1 MVLLANTGASSR
13 DFLAGFS
20 SFSRRKRNWRV
31 YLRHSGDMT
40 DDSVRSLIAQRRY
53 DGIVTSEDALHQFPV
68 LTTDSSIPLVV
79 FGTYREMS
87 SPAPVVFVQNDNAEI
102 GRFGAK
108 YFLQLGRFR
117 TFGFV
122 PTSVPHEWADV
133 RAAAFRDEVTARSG
147 DCRIFGWHQGMVQLE
162 DWLASLP
169 KPAAVMA
176 ACDRQAL
183 DVIECALHA
192 GLSVPGQISVL
203 GVDNDEL
210 LCEFDAPT
218 LSSILPR
225 HDTVGLL
232 AAKAL
237 HRLLNGWSPSGTA
250 RILCN
255 DQDVVER
262 ESTAPLAPA
271 THLIT
276 SALGFIRRHARE
288 NIDVSAVV
296 RHMNVSRRLADLRFK
311 EFQGETIHETIL
323 RVRLEEVKRHLS
335 STRLPV
341 SKVAR
346 LCGFPNASHLGALFR
361 RQFGVSPGRWR
372 QTKAHGG

>member
-1 MVLLANTGASSR
+1 
-13 DFLAGFS
+13 
-20 SFSRRKRNWRV
+20 
-31 YLRHSGDMT
+31 
-40 DDSVRSLIAQRRY
+40 
-53 DGIVTSEDALHQFPV
+53 
-68 LTTDSSIPLVV
+68 
-79 FGTYREMS
+79 MS
-87 SPAPVVFVQNDNAEI
+87 SPASVVFVQNDNAEI

-133 RAAAFRDEVTARSG
+133 RAAAFRDEVKARSG
-147 DCRIFGWHQGMVQLE
+147 DCRIFDWHQGMIRLE
-162 DWLASLP
+162 DWLTSLP

-183 DVIECALHA
+183 NVIECAIRA
-192 GLSVPGQISVL
+192 GLSGPGQISVL

-210 LCEFDAPT
+210 LCECDSPT

-276 SALGFIRRHARE
+276 SALSFIRHHARE
-288 NIDVSAVV
+288 NIDASAVV

-341 SKVAR
+341 NKVAR

-372 QTKAHGG
+372 QKAATCAPRQEAAIGSLAFRFSGRPSPSPRRA